1 MLPASLA
8 VCSARCPDCDGAAAN
23 FAASGGAWCADGAA
37 GKLSPDVCSD
47 RNPVSVTASRVYV
60 VGNGALDSGCK
71 FILRHATSVTLNTC
85 NALPTSSSRTHQF
98 LFGVNVC
105 MLAYPDTGVATGLAA
120 CINCIAGALA
130 APARRARTAS
140 SRRARRLPRRLLVRL
155 RGASAGACVRDGIV
169 VCGSAAPSSACSPA
183 SLTA

>member
-98 LFGVNVC
+98 LF
-105 MLAYPDTGVATGLAA
+105 
-120 CINCIAGALA
+120 
-130 APARRARTAS
+130 AR
-140 SRRARRLPRRLLVRL
+140 PPPCVLLM
-155 RGASAGACVRDGIV
+155 CV
-169 VCGSAAPSSACSPA
+169 VCRGVVLVQLCCFSRVLHVA
-183 SLTA
+183 SCWCCALLAVVLVCCCAGRVVGGNRSGGNVAGHMRR